1 MTNNL
6 WVFDTNTLVS
16 ALFDENSKPGL
27 ALKKARETG
36 KLIVSPEIIA
46 EYLEV
51 FSRPKFDKYISPEIR
66 LLFIDNIISEA
77 ELKRPTEEIN
87 ICRDPKDNKFL
98 ELALSSNTR
107 CIVSGDKDLLVLHP
121 FKNIPII
128 SAADFLESKIA

>member
-36 KLIVSPEIIA
+36 KLLVSPEIVA

-66 LLFIDNIISEA
+66 LLFIDNIISTA
-77 ELKRPTEEIN
+77 EVIEPSIRVTV
-87 ICRDPKDNKFL
+87 CRDQRDNKFL
-98 ELALSSNTR
+98 ELALSEKTQ
-107 CIVSGDKDLLVLHP
+107 CIVSGDQDLLVLHP
-121 FKNIPII
+121 FEGIPII
-128 SAADFLESKIA
+128 SAANFLELETP